1 MDFLLLILGLAGL
14 VLGTELTIGGAL
26 AISRRYGL
34 PEFVVGLLVLSVGSD
49 LPELAVAIDAGIRNL
64 VAGEAAGVVVGS
76 AVGSSVAQIS
86 FVLGTAGVLTWLTLP
101 RRYVYQH
108 GGMLLGATVL
118 LGLFALD
125 GTISR
130 VDGGALVLVYVI
142 YVIAL
147 LAREES
153 GASLEALPTDAGV
166 FRAWLLLVV
175 GLAVVALASELTVR
189 SVVGIAETFGLQE
202 TLIAALIIGLGTSLP
217 ELAISVN
224 AVLRKRVS
232 LSVGNIVGSNI
243 FDTLVPI
250 GTAGIIAPLA
260 FDRGILT
267 FDLPWL
273 FGLTALVLVLFL
285 VRRRGLQRPEAALLL
300 TLYAGYVVLK
310 LTT

>member
-14 VLGTELTIGGAL
+14 VLGTELTVGGAL
-26 AISRRYGL
+26 AIARRYGL
-34 PEFVVGLLVLSVGSD
+34 PEFIVGLLVLSVGSD

-64 VAGEAAGVVVGS
+64 LTGEAAGVVVGS
-76 AVGSSVAQIS
+76 AIGSSVAQIS
-86 FVLGTAGVLTWLTLP
+86 FVLGTAGVLTYLVLP
-101 RRYVYQH
+101 RRYVYRH

-125 GTISR
+125 GLVSR
-130 VDGGALVLVYVI
+130 VEGAALLVVYGM
-142 YVIAL
+142 YVVAL
-147 LAREES
+147 LAREEPGEGLEEL
-153 GASLEALPTDAGV
+153 GAAGNGMA
-166 FRAWLLLVV
+166 AWIRLAAGLV
-175 GLAVVALASELTVR
+175 VVALASEVTVR
-189 SVVGIAETFGLQE
+189 SVVGIASTFGLQE
-202 TLIAALIIGLGTSLP
+202 TLIAALVIGLGTSLP

-250 GTAGIIAPLA
+250 GTAGLIAPLA
-260 FDRGILT
+260 FDHGILT

-300 TLYAGYVVLK
+300 GLYAGYVALK
-310 LTT
+310 LAA

>member
-1 MDFLLLILGLAGL
+1 
-14 VLGTELTIGGAL
+14 
-26 AISRRYGL
+26 
-34 PEFVVGLLVLSVGSD
+34 
-49 LPELAVAIDAGIRNL
+49 
-64 VAGEAAGVVVGS
+64 
-76 AVGSSVAQIS
+76 
-86 FVLGTAGVLTWLTLP
+86 
-101 RRYVYQH
+101 
-108 GGMLLGATVL
+108 MLLGATVL

-142 YVIAL
+142 YVLAL
-147 LAREES
+147 LAREQS
-153 GASLEALPTDAGV
+153 GEGLEALPTDTGV

-189 SVVGIAETFGLQE
+189 SVVAIAETFGLQE

-217 ELAISVN
+217 ELAISIN

-250 GTAGIIAPLA
+250 GAAGIIAPLA
-260 FDRGILT
+260 FDRDILT
-267 FDLPWL
+267 LDLPWL
-273 FGLTALVLVLFL
+273 FGLTVLVLVLFL

-300 TLYAGYVVLK
+300 ALYAGYVVLK

>member
-14 VLGTELTIGGAL
+14 VIGTELTIGGAL

-76 AVGSSVAQIS
+76 AIGSSVAQIS
-86 FVLGTAGVLTWLTLP
+86 FVLGTAGMLTYLTLP
-101 RRYVYQH
+101 RRYVYRH

-118 LGLFALD
+118 LALFALD
-125 GTISR
+125 GTVTR
-130 VDGGALVLVYVI
+130 VEGTALIVVYVM
-142 YVIAL
+142 YVVAL
-147 LAREES
+147 LARERVGGELDEYA
-153 GASLEALPTDAGV
+153 GANGIV
-166 FRAWLLLVV
+166 GAWLRLAV
-175 GLAVVALASELTVR
+175 GLAVVGLASELTVR
-189 SVVGIAETFGLQE
+189 SVVGIAETFGLRE
-202 TLIAALIIGLGTSLP
+202 TMIAALVIGLGTSLP

-250 GTAGIIAPLA
+250 GAAALIAPLP
-260 FDRGILT
+260 FDRGIFT

-273 FGLTALVLVLFL
+273 FGLTVVVLVMF
-285 VRRRGLQRPEAALLL
+285 VVRRGLQRSEAALLL
-300 TLYAGYVVLK
+300 GLYAAYVVLK

>member
-1 MDFLLLILGLAGL
+1 MDFLLLILGIAGL
-14 VLGTELTIGGAL
+14 VLGTELTVAGAL
-26 AISRRYGL
+26 AIARRYGL
-34 PEFVVGLLVLSVGSD
+34 PEFIVGLLVLSVGSD
-49 LPELAVAIDAGIRNL
+49 LPELAVAVDAGIRNL
-64 VAGEAAGVVVGS
+64 LTGEAAGVVVGS

-86 FVLGTAGVLTWLTLP
+86 FVLGTAGVLTYLTLP
-101 RRYVYQH
+101 RRYVYRH

-125 GTISR
+125 GLVSR
-130 VDGGALVLVYVI
+130 VEGAALVVVYAM
-142 YVIAL
+142 YVVAL
-147 LAREES
+147 LAREEV
-153 GASLEALPTDAGV
+153 GDSLEEFGAESGVAAWIRLAAG
-166 FRAWLLLVV
+166 LVV
-175 GLAVVALASELTVR
+175 VGLASELTVR

-202 TLIAALIIGLGTSLP
+202 TLIAALVIGLGTSLP

-250 GTAGIIAPLA
+250 GTAGLIAPLA

-300 TLYAGYVVLK
+300 GLYAGYVALK
-310 LTT
+310 LAA